1 MPLPLTGEPHS
12 NVPGAKDLKSVP
24 VLVVEDAWHVARAL
38 KSILEQL
45 EIDVIGPTATT
56 SEARRLVAKQ
66 SPRIALVDINLKQE
80 TAYDLIEELHVQGV
94 QVIIV
99 SGYASPGAAIAKTAG
114 FVQKPFNGREFRS
127 KIHAYCDHGQDHG
140 LRFSRTG

>member
-1 MPLPLTGEPHS
+1 MPLPLTSEPHS
-12 NVPGAKDLKSVP
+12 KVSGAKDLKSVP

-45 EIDVIGPTATT
+45 EIDVIGPTATA

-80 TAYDLIEELHVQGV
+80 TAYDLIEELHAQGV

-114 FVQKPFNGREFRS
+114 FVQKPFNGRELITAMCAALDR
-127 KIHAYCDHGQDHG
+127 IN
-140 LRFSRTG
+140 